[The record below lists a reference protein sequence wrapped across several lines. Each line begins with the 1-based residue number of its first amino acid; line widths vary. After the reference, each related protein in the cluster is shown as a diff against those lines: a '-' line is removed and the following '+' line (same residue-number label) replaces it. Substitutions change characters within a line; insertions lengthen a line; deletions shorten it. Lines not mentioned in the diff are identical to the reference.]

1 MLTGLIRFVSR
12 LGTLRTALVSVIVI
26 LTVLAPF
33 ALLPTGYEG
42 WALVSTV
49 IVPALVPIFFFV
61 TLLDVLMSSIYKSS
75 SEGETRS
82 HYRFVIQ
89 VELVF
94 LVVMVAAWAPLFWG
108 VLNPD

>member
-1 MLTGLIRFVSR
+1 MTGLIRFVNR
-12 LGTLRTALVSVIVI
+12 LGTLRTALVSVIVM

-33 ALLPTGYEG
+33 ALQPTGYEG
-42 WALVSTV
+42 WALVKLRF

-82 HYRFVIQ
+82 RYRFVIQ

>member
-1 MLTGLIRFVSR
+1 
-12 LGTLRTALVSVIVI
+12 
-26 LTVLAPF
+26 
-33 ALLPTGYEG
+33 
-42 WALVSTV
+42 
-49 IVPALVPIFFFV
+49 
-61 TLLDVLMSSIYKSS
+61 MSSIYKSS

>member
-33 ALLPTGYEG
+33 ALQPTGYKG

-61 TLLDVLMSSIYKSS
+61 ALLDVLMSSIYKSS
-75 SEGETRS
+75 SEGEARS

-89 VELVF
+89 AELVF

>member
-1 MLTGLIRFVSR
+1 MAGLIRFVNR
-12 LGTLRTALVSVIVI
+12 LGTLRAALVSVIAT

-33 ALLPTGYEG
+33 ALQPTGYEG
-42 WALVSTV
+42 WALISTV

-61 TLLDVLMSSIYKSS
+61 ALLDVLMSSIYKSS
-75 SEGETRS
+75 SEGEMRD

-89 VELVF
+89 AELVF

>member
-1 MLTGLIRFVSR
+1 MTGLIRFVNR

-33 ALLPTGYEG
+33 ALQPTGYEG
-42 WALVSTV
+42 WALASTV

-61 TLLDVLMSSIYKSS
+61 ALLDVLMSSIYKSS
-75 SEGETRS
+75 SEGEARS
-82 HYRFVIQ
+82 HYGFVIQ

-94 LVVMVAAWAPLFWG
+94 LAVMVAAWAPLFWG